1 MDEEQVWGKMLRP
14 IWDMDGMTGP
24 GDTRGEAFMRLLVP
38 GTGDF
43 SGEKCY
49 TGDRV
54 TEVVRAKESS
64 GAEGNKSRGGYRRV
78 CEG

>member
-1 MDEEQVWGKMLRP
+1 
-14 IWDMDGMTGP
+14 
-24 GDTRGEAFMRLLVP
+24 MRLLVP

-54 TEVVRAKESS
+54 IEVVRARESS

>member
-1 MDEEQVWGKMLRP
+1 MGEDVETNLGHGWYDKPRRHP
-14 IWDMDGMTGP
+14 
-24 GDTRGEAFMRLLVP
+24 RGEAFMRLLVP

-43 SGEKCY
+43 SVEKCY

-54 TEVVRAKESS
+54 LEVVRARECS

-78 CEG
+78 GEG